1 MRQIIVPLCDLRAQY
16 LLLKKEIDSAVSSVL
31 HRGDYVMG
39 GEVLQFEGEWAEY
52 CKAKY
57 CVGVSSGTD
66 ALYLALKSLLE
77 LGTLKEHDKV
87 ITTPATFFATVQSI
101 VAAGLDPVFMEIEE
115 DFNID
120 LSKRPKGP
128 KSVASALLPVNLY
141 GRPALVPN
149 VVDSIEPVVEDS
161 AQAHGIGHRSTLSCW
176 SFYPTKNLGAMG
188 QAGAV
193 VTNDMGLADSIRELR
208 TYGERERFVHY
219 STTGNH
225 RMDEIQAAILRVKL
239 PHLDEWNQ
247 LRRERASWYREEL
260 KGIDKVLLP
269 EDHPQHVYHAYVVR
283 LKERKG
289 LADFLAK
296 HGIQTAVRYPV
307 PMHLQPALS
316 CLGYKRGDFPQAEA
330 WADENLN
337 LPMYPELTREQ
348 VEYVCGRVHEW
359 AEADRVGG

>member
-1 MRQIIVPLCDLRAQY
+1 
-16 LLLKKEIDSAVSSVL
+16 
-31 HRGDYVMG
+31 MG

-66 ALYLALKSLLE
+66 ALYLSLVALKHHGYYCVE
-77 LGTLKEHDKV
+77 
-87 ITTPATFFATVQSI
+87 TTPLTFFATPQACVMSGMGI
-101 VAAGLDPVFMEIEE
+101 VFYDVDKGGLLASFPENF
-115 DFNID
+115 
-120 LSKRPKGP
+120 
-128 KSVASALLPVNLY
+128 VAHKHVWLPVNLY
-141 GRPALVPN
+141 GRPAP
-149 VVDSIEPVVEDS
+149 IPPQGMVVEDA
-161 AQAHGIGHRSTLSCW
+161 AQSHGIPLRGHLAAY

-239 PHLDEWNQ
+239 PHLDKWNQ
-247 LRRERASWYREEL
+247 LRRERAGWYNEEL
-260 KGIDKVLLP
+260 KVVDSQVVTLP
-269 EDHPQHVYHAYVVR
+269 EDHPQHVYHAYVIRVNRFSSR
-283 LKERKG
+283 LEKREG
-289 LADFLAK
+289 LARFLAD
-296 HGIQTAVRYPV
+296 HGVQTAVRYPV

-316 CLGYKRGDFPQAEA
+316 SLGYHAGDFPEAEK

-337 LPMYPELTREQ
+337 LPMYPELTKDMVKHVCRWIKEW
-348 VEYVCGRVHEW
+348 VEKSEP
-359 AEADRVGG
+359 